1 MMLHQMIAQDPIM
14 ADVYGVTQRH
24 ALFDKIFDA
33 LGIKNTQPFMVS
45 PLSQE
50 FQQMQQM
57 KQQMQQEQEM
67 EQRVVAELQKQTMA
81 AQIAT
86 LESQANANLMSVQ
99 TTLADKMFDNQ
110 LDSEEFKHKQFV
122 DIEKLEIERRRIS
135 QSNG

>member
-1 MMLHQMIAQDPIM
+1 
-14 ADVYGVTQRH
+14 
-24 ALFDKIFDA
+24 
-33 LGIKNTQPFMVS
+33 PFMVS

-57 KQQMQQEQEM
+57 KQQMANEQEG
-67 EQRVVAELQKQTMA
+67 EQRIMAELQKQTMA
-81 AQIAT
+81 AQIAA

-110 LDSEEFKHKQFV
+110 LDSEEFKHKRFV
-122 DIEKLEIERRRIS
+122 DIEKLEIERQRIS